1 MDYANLTK
9 EQTLSLANADP
20 EFTELLKTRPAPQYD
35 YSDSQKLIL
44 GLRQALKQ
52 WHTPP
57 IPEVAEKDVEYA
69 ARDGYTLRLKV
80 FSPAES
86 PEPSSTRPV
95 IILYHGGG
103 FTIGS
108 PESLAPICRVLVQK
122 LNAICITPSYRQGP
136 EDPFPAGILDGWD
149 AFTHITSHMADFGAT
164 PTSGIIIGGVS
175 AGGKIAIVVSH
186 MAHDHSV
193 QPRITGV
200 WLAASSC
207 VHPETVPEKYKHMY
221 LAKSQDEVVNAP
233 VTALRLSIVFQDAVK
248 PDIHSELSSPLNW
261 HTGHKG
267 QPRTFLQVCG
277 MDIVRDDSLIYEK
290 ALREEAGVETMIKVY
305 PGWPHIFFQVFPQA
319 QKTKEFYAEALMGLG
334 WLLHGPS

>member
-9 EQTLSLANADP
+9 EQILSLADADP
-20 EFTELLKTRPAPQYD
+20 EFTELLKTQQAPQYD
-35 YSDSQKLIL
+35 YSDAHKLIL

-57 IPEVAEKDVEYA
+57 VPGVAEKDVEYA

-80 FSPAES
+80 FSPPES
-86 PEPSSTRPV
+86 PEPSPTRPM

-108 PESLAPICRVLVQK
+108 PESLAPICRLIVEK
-122 LNAICITPSYRQGP
+122 LNAVCITPSYRQGP

-149 AFTHITSHMADFGAT
+149 AFKYIGSHMTDLGAT
-164 PTSGIIIGGVS
+164 PTSKMIVGGVS
-175 AGGKIAIVVSH
+175 AGGKIATVVSH
-186 MAHDHSV
+186 MARDHSV
-193 QPRITGV
+193 QPSITGV
-200 WLAASSC
+200 WLAASSL
-207 VHPETVPEKYKHMY
+207 VQPEAIPERYKHLY
-221 LAKSQDEVVNAP
+221 LAKSQDKVINAP
-233 VTALRLSIVFQDAVK
+233 VTALRLSKVFQDAFK
-248 PDIHSELSSPLNW
+248 PDVQSELSSLLNW
-261 HTGHKG
+261 HSGHKG

-290 ALREEAGVETMIKVY
+290 VLREEAGVETMMKVY

-319 QKTKEFYAEALMGLG
+319 QKTKQFYAEALMGLG
-334 WLLHGPS
+334 WLLQGSP